1 MLQMTPTKRRYG
13 PFSWELSSVRK
24 GTTVQVQGKS
34 NCHRH
39 CIPDCLTYKATDHR
53 CYIHGLP
60 FEILSGIFHLS
71 LSWKSKLGEP
81 DYLSHILFGDT
92 PLSLLSVC
100 RNWRAIALAT
110 PLLWNSIYPSWNSVP
125 CMKFWLTVAPPIPFH
140 LKIVEPVSS
149 YGQYPQ
155 FPCMLQLFASVSHR
169 WKSLSITL
177 NHNLTKEFLSILQCP
192 ENAPLPV
199 EELILDMSIE
209 ADLTNDDVSAILR
222 QLPGPSLPQLKRLD
236 LKINDK
242 YKVDLR
248 SIPWSTL
255 EHIKLIHHLTT
266 TEVFSCLTQL
276 ECMSARK
283 VDFRGVVLLPQ
294 NQLRSDFL
302 GKQPVTL
309 PLLTSLTLSWGAD
322 PMTILQYLSLPSIQ
336 SLCIRFV
343 NRNHLILD
351 KFLARTPSLT
361 LVILNDE
368 CRGPSEYRSAVASDE
383 DIVTY
388 LLDSH
393 LRRIPS
399 VYLSF
404 REAQKRVPKIIEE
417 YPNARD
423 LFPQMICW
431 EAIFD
436 YEEIKKIPQCHYRL
450 LGWNNNLDSHPNWR
464 AYWQFRDGRVEPLPH
479 RRQATL

>member
-1 MLQMTPTKRRYG
+1 MRPNQ
-13 PFSWELSSVRK
+13 EL
-24 GTTVQVQGKS
+24 
-34 NCHRH
+34 
-39 CIPDCLTYKATDHR
+39 LM
-53 CYIHGLP
+53 
-60 FEILSGIFHLS
+60 
-71 LSWKSKLGEP
+71 
-81 DYLSHILFGDT
+81 
-92 PLSLLSVC
+92 SVC
-100 RNWRAIALAT
+100 RSWQAIALAT

-125 CMKFWLTVAPPIPFH
+125 CMRFCLTVAPPVPFH
-140 LKIVEPVSS
+140 LKIVKPVSS

-155 FPCMLQLFASVSHR
+155 FLCMLQLFASVSHR

-192 ENAPLPV
+192 ENVPLPV

-209 ADLTNDDVSAILR
+209 DDLTNEDVSAILR
-222 QLPGPSLPQLKRLD
+222 QLTGPSLPQLKHLD

-242 YKVDLR
+242 YKVDLW

-255 EHIKLIHHLTT
+255 EQIKLTHYLTM
-266 TEVFSCLTQL
+266 TEVFSCLTQ
-276 ECMSARK
+276 CTSARK
-283 VDFRGVVLLPQ
+283 VDFRGVVLLSQ

-302 GKQPVTL
+302 GKQPVIL
-309 PLLTSLTLSWGAD
+309 PLLTSLTLSWGTD

-343 NRNHLILD
+343 NQNHRILD
-351 KFLARTPSLT
+351 KFLARMPSLT

-393 LRRIPS
+393 LCRIPS
-399 VYLSF
+399 IYLSF
-404 REAQKRVPKIIEE
+404 REVQKWVLKIIEE

-431 EAIFD
+431 EAIFN
-436 YEEIKKIPQCHYRL
+436 YEEIKKIPQCHYQL

-464 AYWQFRDGRVEPLPH
+464 AYWQFRDGRVEPLPCWW
-479 RRQATL
+479 QATLWPLGNFNLAVMEQTTMLMCLHTNL